1 MASVLLVLPEQTKC
15 NVIYSNL
22 GSTCENNLIK
32 RRKYM
37 EKKPCYAM
45 LKNVSRIPNDVTVA
59 RNTMTLIKITK
70 YCTNV

>member
-22 GSTCENNLIK
+22 GSTCENNEIK

-37 EKKPCYAM
+37 GKKNRVMRC
-45 LKNVSRIPNDVTVA
+45 LK
-59 RNTMTLIKITK
+59 M
-70 YCTNV
+70 